1 MNTSKLNWE
10 PINTY
15 IMTSY
20 FSKKLKLLKIR
31 EKLENYIPA
40 YWFWYNRVLY
50 IHDSRLIYYVF

>member
-1 MNTSKLNWE
+1 
-10 PINTY
+10 
-15 IMTSY
+15 MTSY

-40 YWFWYNRVLY
+40 DWFWYNRVLY